1 MVVSE
6 KLLDKWIPGLSR
18 ENTEK
23 LLRTL
28 GIDSFEDLF
37 KDIPSE
43 MRLSEDE
50 WNKLRIG
57 YGKPL
62 SEKEVDQILSSKL
75 GKITRPKIPPFLGGG
90 AWYHYRPSYIDYII
104 SMGEFLTSYTPY
116 QPEASQGLLQA
127 LFEYQSLIAEIY
139 ELDVVVSSHYDWST
153 SLAEAMLMALRITRK
168 RKKVILPDTIN
179 PRHVEVLE
187 SYLGP
192 HNVAIEFTRTVNGVL
207 DLEDL
212 GSRIDNNTAAVY
224 FEMPT
229 YLGVVD
235 PGLKKATE
243 IAHDKNTLVIIGAD
257 PLASTIYSPPGE
269 LGADI
274 AVGDAQ
280 PLGLGLNYGGPY
292 LGIIAV
298 KDDKRLIRQLPGR
311 IVGLTRDKEGNRA
324 FSLILQTREQHI
336 RRAKATSNIT
346 TNEALMALAAA
357 AFIAGHG
364 RHGLEALA
372 HMVRGRTIYL
382 KQKLGEIGVTTIG
395 EESFRDISVCFKKS
409 FREVSDL
416 LEKNDILIGPGLE
429 DVRAS
434 YVDEHCGIIAVTEM
448 HSRTHI
454 DELVKALAGILKG
467 KG

>member
-1 MVVSE
+1 M
-6 KLLDKWIPGLSR
+6 LDKWIPGLSR

-23 LLRTL
+23 LLRAL

-43 MRLSEDE
+43 ILLSENE
-50 WNKLRIG
+50 WNMLRIG
-57 YGKPL
+57 HGKPL
-62 SEKEVDQILSSKL
+62 SEKEVDEILSSKL
-75 GKITRPKIPPFLGGG
+75 SKIARPKIPPFLGGG

-168 RKKVILPDTIN
+168 RKKVILPDSVN

-187 SYLGP
+187 SYLSP
-192 HNVAIEFTRTVNGVL
+192 HNVTIEFTQTVNGVI

-224 FEMPT
+224 VEIPN
-229 YLGVVD
+229 YLGVID

-243 IAHDKNTLVIIGAD
+243 IAHEKNTLVIVGAD
-257 PLASTIYSPPGE
+257 PLASTIYNPPGE

-311 IVGLTRDKEGNRA
+311 IVGLTRDKEGSRA

-395 EESFRDISVCFKKS
+395 EESFRDTTVCFEKP
-409 FREVSDL
+409 FREVSRL
-416 LEKNDILIGPGLE
+416 LEEKDILIGPGLE

-434 YVDEHCGIIAVTEM
+434 YVDEHCGIISVTEM
-448 HSRTHI
+448 HSRIHI
-454 DELVKALAGILKG
+454 DELVEALAGIFKN
-467 KG
+467 KR